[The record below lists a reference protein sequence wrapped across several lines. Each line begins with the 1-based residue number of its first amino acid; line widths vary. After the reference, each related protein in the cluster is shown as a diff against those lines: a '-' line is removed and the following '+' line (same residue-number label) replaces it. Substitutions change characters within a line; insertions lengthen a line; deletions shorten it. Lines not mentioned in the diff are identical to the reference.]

1 MGRDTGR
8 ARGGIAGA
16 QDAAEN
22 VWDVCSDVRDTE
34 LALESLLEVEE
45 RGGAFPTYPHCP
57 NGVVS
62 RWRE

>member
-16 QDAAEN
+16 RDAAEN
-22 VWDVCSDVRDTE
+22 VWGVCSDVQDTE

-45 RGGAFPTYPHCP
+45 
-57 NGVVS
+57 
-62 RWRE
+62 